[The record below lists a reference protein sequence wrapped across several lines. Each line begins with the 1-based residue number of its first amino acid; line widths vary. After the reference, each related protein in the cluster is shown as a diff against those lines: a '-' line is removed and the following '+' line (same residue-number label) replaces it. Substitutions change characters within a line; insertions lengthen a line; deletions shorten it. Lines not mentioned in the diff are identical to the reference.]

1 MTDVCCVM
9 CGRLDRMHRVCVL
22 RSVEQW
28 RSGLLASSES
38 REGGMCVVIV
48 MNMNGPNKRET
59 EDLKQSLAARYARE
73 AMNRQTRNRGPLSK
87 VHLRPWL
94 AGRVSCMAE
103 AAAPLRA
110 VASAFELPLAHSMPS
125 ASGAETAAAR
135 RCASPRYESASSPRT
150 RSPRSQQ
157 TASPRRASA
166 RGASPDLPLS
176 IKHCRVI
183 GLCEATGEISAGRDV
198 TGAVLLK
205 DRSGKPM
212 APGKRA
218 LDTAMRLIVEPIGP
232 ALDPCGV
239 EMQGM
244 PNRLEL
250 DAKATQLQAE
260 AYEEL
265 VGSAPCVGAH
275 FSFKLR
281 VAGWYRV
288 TVWVANKMLP
298 LPHGCYPL
306 LVRPLRPDPRMCRIE
321 DPPDLSA
328 PLPAGEPFGVLAV
341 MRDTFGNV
349 CTSGGFELRGTVRA
363 PGEPIH
369 EARAEAYDSGSLPSR
384 SLVLCDR
391 RDGSYE
397 ARFTPRAVGRHTL
410 TLAMANGRHAALVGQ
425 AMQFDVVP
433 GPPDPELCL
442 AKGDGTRSATAGVP
456 AQFVV
461 EARDKVGNLIAEHGL
476 ELRVG
481 LSPASRL
488 NQLQVQACG
497 DGRHVVRYQVP
508 FSGIYQLSVLLGA
521 GGAVRHVRGSPFE
534 VPVHGGKGEDA
545 WRTGMIT
552 PRPHSRGRSASPGR

>member
-1 MTDVCCVM
+1 
-9 CGRLDRMHRVCVL
+9 
-22 RSVEQW
+22 
-28 RSGLLASSES
+28 
-38 REGGMCVVIV
+38 
-48 MNMNGPNKRET
+48 
-59 EDLKQSLAARYARE
+59 
-73 AMNRQTRNRGPLSK
+73 
-87 VHLRPWL
+87 
-94 AGRVSCMAE
+94 MAE

-110 VASAFELPLAHSMPS
+110 VASAFELPLAHSTPS
-125 ASGAETAAAR
+125 ATVAETAAAK
-135 RCASPRYESASSPRT
+135 RCASASPRYESASSPRT
-150 RSPRSQQ
+150 RSPRSRQP
-157 TASPRRASA
+157 ASPRSASP
-166 RGASPDLPLS
+166 RGASPDSPLS

-198 TGAVLLK
+198 TGAVLLM
-205 DRSGKPM
+205 DRSGKPV
-212 APGKRA
+212 APENKRA
-218 LDTAMRLIVEPIGP
+218 LGIAMRLIVEPIGP

-239 EMQGM
+239 EMQGL

-260 AYEEL
+260 AYEEA
-265 VGSAPCVGAH
+265 VGSAPCVGAQ

-363 PGEPIH
+363 PGEPVH
-369 EARAEAYDSGSLPSR
+369 EARAEAYVSGFLPSR

-397 ARFTPRAVGRHTL
+397 ARFTPRTVGRHTL

-433 GPPDPELCL
+433 GLPSSELCL

-481 LSPASRL
+481 LSPPSRL
-488 NQLQVQACG
+488 HQLQVQACG

-508 FSGIYQLSVLLGA
+508 VSGTYQLTVLLGA
-521 GGAVRHVRGSPFE
+521 GGVVRHVRGSPFE
-534 VPVHGGKGEDA
+534 VPVHSGKGDDA
-545 WRTGMIT
+545 WRTGLST